1 MAIRI
6 VFKHISFV
14 ILLFVNRFVQLLST
28 GLSLLHNMITHNVA
42 FVKKRAQRH
51 ASNCFPFESHTL
63 ADDEIDNKT
72 IFMKN

>member
-1 MAIRI
+1 M
-6 VFKHISFV
+6 
-14 ILLFVNRFVQLLST
+14 QLLST